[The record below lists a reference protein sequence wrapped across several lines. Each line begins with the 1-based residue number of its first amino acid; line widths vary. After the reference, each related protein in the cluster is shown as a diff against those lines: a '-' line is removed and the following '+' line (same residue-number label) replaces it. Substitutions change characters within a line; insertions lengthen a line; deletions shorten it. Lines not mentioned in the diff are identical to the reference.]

1 MRVLFVS
8 LAAIVL
14 VCVGCTEDVTGGQH
28 FELGDTVVWL
38 PEVDGVPEWESNA
51 LSISGDA
58 YDGLQISTNRR
69 SRLVIL
75 SVERS
80 VAPGDRL
87 RLTSADRA
95 RAAMGPVPFPSEFSV
110 CSQPVWLLMD
120 AVFFGA
126 IIQLD
131 TESQHGILSIVG
143 LRDASSGVTDD
154 VAAEAIAAFLA
165 RSRSS
170 DGQLL
175 LEGCNENELAKALLD
190 LSSN

>member
-1 MRVLFVS
+1 
-8 LAAIVL
+8 
-14 VCVGCTEDVTGGQH
+14 
-28 FELGDTVVWL
+28 
-38 PEVDGVPEWESNA
+38 
-51 LSISGDA
+51 
-58 YDGLQISTNRR
+58 
-69 SRLVIL
+69 
-75 SVERS
+75 
-80 VAPGDRL
+80 
-87 RLTSADRA
+87 
-95 RAAMGPVPFPSEFSV
+95 
-110 CSQPVWLLMD
+110 MD